1 MAVKGQVTRLTAL
14 AIATGTLVATGA
26 GTASAVAAV
35 DTSRMAGSGD
45 GYALK
50 LTINLPDALS
60 GVLGKT
66 IEQTISLTD
75 GKVSNVGTPMAVTS
89 AVLGKGTTPV
99 LSDLL
104 NRTTAAS
111 LDAKS
116 QDTSA
121 GPVDINQPGLQ
132 IRLLPLLSKVAQPSL
147 DGVIAESDSAV
158 AHINIG
164 GLGALPA
171 SLDAVKLPVA
181 ATLNSALSTA
191 TNAGG
196 TAAPTVAN
204 TLNGA
209 ISQLNAATNNTAA
222 PLTAPAQA
230 AVNSAV
236 STLTSTLSGLTD
248 TLGSLNAAS
257 NLVTLDAVTSNQT
270 ITRSG
275 KALTSDVTNT
285 VKNLNV
291 LNGLVKIE
299 AITSEATA
307 TAGGVPGSAVAT
319 THAPVLK
326 VDVANGAL
334 TALLDEHGLNV
345 GGTVGSALPA
355 GLQDTV
361 NGALATVNGLLNQLA
376 GINVVIGKGTTT
388 ASPDGSAAA
397 ATVAATTVTI
407 DPPVLHTAGLLA
419 ADKKFLTLD
428 LVRANAAVGSQVVAA
443 PVDVAKSSAA
453 TPSVTHSLPRT
464 GASLPLTGAV
474 ATLLVGAALVV
485 RRRRSVFS
493 A

>member
-26 GTASAVAAV
+26 GSASAAAAV
-35 DTSRMAGSGD
+35 DTSRMAGAGD

-66 IEQTISLTD
+66 ITQTISLTK
-75 GKVSNVGTPMAVTS
+75 GEVSNVGSEVASTT
-89 AVLGKGTTPV
+89 AVLGQGTTPV

-104 NRTTAAS
+104 NRATNAS

-132 IRLLPLLSKVAQPSL
+132 IRLLPLSSKVAKPSL
-147 DGVIAESDSAV
+147 DGVVAQSDSAI

-171 SLDAVKLPVA
+171 ALDAVKLPVA
-181 ATLNSALSTA
+181 ATLNTALSTA
-191 TNAGG
+191 TS
-196 TAAPTVAN
+196 TAAGAVPTVAN

-209 ISQLNAATNNTAA
+209 ISQLNAATTNQAA

-230 AVNSAV
+230 AVDGAV
-236 STLTSTLSGLTD
+236 TTLTNTLNGLTSTLGN
-248 TLGSLNAAS
+248 LNAAS
-257 NLVTLDAVTSNQT
+257 SLVSLDAVTSNQT

-291 LNGLVKIE
+291 LNGLVKVE

-326 VDVANGAL
+326 VNVANGAL
-334 TALLDEHGLNV
+334 IALLDEHGLNL

-361 NGALATVNGLLNQLA
+361 NGALNTVNLLLNQLA

-388 ASPDGSAAA
+388 AAPDGSSAA
-397 ATVAATTVTI
+397 ATVAASTVTI

-419 ADKKFLTLD
+419 ADKRFLTLD
-428 LVRANAAVGSQVVAA
+428 LVRANASVGSQVITA
-443 PVDVAKSSAA
+443 P
-453 TPSVTHSLPRT
+453 HSLPQDVTPAVVGRRRLPQT

-474 ATLLVGAALVV
+474 ATLMVGAALVV
-485 RRRRSVFS
+485 RRRRMGFS